1 MHILPKLYII
11 FPVFFILIIED
22 IHTQNVST
30 FAEYGTTIHTGK
42 HTPMWQNSNQ
52 HGLSSIKNNTYIR
65 GAAFYNKNF
74 HSWQLKAGADF
85 AVAAGFT
92 STFIIQQA
100 YADIRYKWFGLWA
113 GNKEIDSSLLNK
125 QLSSVGL
132 TW

>member
-52 HGLSSIKNNTYIR
+52 HGLSSIKNNTLDNQQR
-65 GAAFYNKNF
+65 TKT
-74 HSWQLKAGADF
+74 AGTDAEDNGRKSKENGPNGEEITLSGNI
-85 AVAAGFT
+85 A
-92 STFIIQQA
+92 QQC
-100 YADIRYKWFGLWA
+100 
-113 GNKEIDSSLLNK
+113 
-125 QLSSVGL
+125 
-132 TW
+132 

>member
-52 HGLSSIKNNTYIR
+52 HGLSSIKKIHIS
-65 GAAFYNKNF
+65 GEL
-74 HSWQLKAGADF
+74 H
-85 AVAAGFT
+85 
-92 STFIIQQA
+92 FIIKTS
-100 YADIRYKWFGLWA
+100 IH
-113 GNKEIDSSLLNK
+113 GN
-125 QLSSVGL
+125 
-132 TW
+132 

>member
-85 AVAAGFT
+85 AVAAGLLLHLLFNRHMPI
-92 STFIIQQA
+92 S
-100 YADIRYKWFGLWA
+100 DINGLVY
-113 GNKEIDSSLLNK
+113 GLEIK
-125 QLSSVGL
+125 K
-132 TW
+132 